1 MGFGFLDI
9 TLVDIIDIFVVALIM
24 FQVYRLTRGTNALRI
39 VVGIL
44 IIYLLWIVTRVLN
57 MELLSM
63 ILGQIIGVGVIALI
77 IVFQQEIRRF
87 LILLGTQYTNRRV
100 SFMARLFRPRGRKV
114 KVVGQEWI
122 DTVVGACADMAK
134 TKTGALIVIA
144 RKVNLLPFIEQGER
158 IDALISASL
167 IKNIFFKNS
176 PLHDG
181 AMVIADDRIAAARCV
196 LPSTEREVPME
207 FGMRHRAALGASE
220 ITDALEKYL
229 YLDRLSK
236 GDVASVHLTVK
247 LDGETQGND
256 YQDTLASLQM
266 SFAADPVTVTTVTK
280 KGEGKVVNK
289 TVTRTVQTP
298 TKNVV
303 RSPKTG
309 DTTQILAISAV
320 ALASGVILLIL
331 AVVLIKKRKEGKG
344 EGQR

>member
-220 ITDALEKYL
+220 ITDALVIVVSEERGPISIARKGHISRDISPAHL
-229 YLDRLSK
+229 QVLLRKGLS
-236 GDVASVHLTVK
+236 V
-247 LDGETQGND
+247 
-256 YQDTLASLQM
+256 
-266 SFAADPVTVTTVTK
+266 
-280 KGEGKVVNK
+280 
-289 TVTRTVQTP
+289 
-298 TKNVV
+298 
-303 RSPKTG
+303 
-309 DTTQILAISAV
+309 
-320 ALASGVILLIL
+320 
-331 AVVLIKKRKEGKG
+331 
-344 EGQR
+344 

>member
-1 MGFGFLDI
+1 
-9 TLVDIIDIFVVALIM
+9 
-24 FQVYRLTRGTNALRI
+24 
-39 VVGIL
+39 
-44 IIYLLWIVTRVLN
+44 

-220 ITDALEKYL
+220 ITDALVIVVSEERGTISIARKGHISRDISPAHL
-229 YLDRLSK
+229 QVLLRKGLS
-236 GDVASVHLTVK
+236 V
-247 LDGETQGND
+247 
-256 YQDTLASLQM
+256 
-266 SFAADPVTVTTVTK
+266 
-280 KGEGKVVNK
+280 
-289 TVTRTVQTP
+289 
-298 TKNVV
+298 
-303 RSPKTG
+303 
-309 DTTQILAISAV
+309 
-320 ALASGVILLIL
+320 
-331 AVVLIKKRKEGKG
+331 
-344 EGQR
+344 

>member
-196 LPSTEREVPME
+196 LPSTDREVPME

-220 ITDALEKYL
+220 ITDALVIVVSEERGTISIARKGHISRDISPAHL
-229 YLDRLSK
+229 QVLLRKGLS
-236 GDVASVHLTVK
+236 V
-247 LDGETQGND
+247 
-256 YQDTLASLQM
+256 
-266 SFAADPVTVTTVTK
+266 
-280 KGEGKVVNK
+280 
-289 TVTRTVQTP
+289 
-298 TKNVV
+298 
-303 RSPKTG
+303 
-309 DTTQILAISAV
+309 
-320 ALASGVILLIL
+320 
-331 AVVLIKKRKEGKG
+331 
-344 EGQR
+344 

>member
-9 TLVDIIDIFVVALIM
+9 TLVDLIDIFVVALIM

-220 ITDALEKYL
+220 ITDALVIVVSEERGTISIARKGHISRDISPAHL
-229 YLDRLSK
+229 QVLLRKGLS
-236 GDVASVHLTVK
+236 V
-247 LDGETQGND
+247 
-256 YQDTLASLQM
+256 
-266 SFAADPVTVTTVTK
+266 
-280 KGEGKVVNK
+280 
-289 TVTRTVQTP
+289 
-298 TKNVV
+298 
-303 RSPKTG
+303 
-309 DTTQILAISAV
+309 
-320 ALASGVILLIL
+320 
-331 AVVLIKKRKEGKG
+331 
-344 EGQR
+344 

>member
-1 MGFGFLDI
+1 MGFGVLDI

-220 ITDALEKYL
+220 ITDALVIVVSEERGTISIARKGHISRDISPAHL
-229 YLDRLSK
+229 QVLLRKGLS
-236 GDVASVHLTVK
+236 V
-247 LDGETQGND
+247 
-256 YQDTLASLQM
+256 
-266 SFAADPVTVTTVTK
+266 
-280 KGEGKVVNK
+280 
-289 TVTRTVQTP
+289 
-298 TKNVV
+298 
-303 RSPKTG
+303 
-309 DTTQILAISAV
+309 
-320 ALASGVILLIL
+320 
-331 AVVLIKKRKEGKG
+331 
-344 EGQR
+344 

>member
-44 IIYLLWIVTRVLN
+44 IIYLLWIVTRVVN

-220 ITDALEKYL
+220 ITDALVIVVSEERGTISIARKGHISRDISPAHL
-229 YLDRLSK
+229 QVLLRKGLS
-236 GDVASVHLTVK
+236 V
-247 LDGETQGND
+247 
-256 YQDTLASLQM
+256 
-266 SFAADPVTVTTVTK
+266 
-280 KGEGKVVNK
+280 
-289 TVTRTVQTP
+289 
-298 TKNVV
+298 
-303 RSPKTG
+303 
-309 DTTQILAISAV
+309 
-320 ALASGVILLIL
+320 
-331 AVVLIKKRKEGKG
+331 
-344 EGQR
+344 

>member
-220 ITDALEKYL
+220 ITDALVIVVSEERGSISIARKGHISRDISPAHL
-229 YLDRLSK
+229 QVLLRKGLS
-236 GDVASVHLTVK
+236 V
-247 LDGETQGND
+247 
-256 YQDTLASLQM
+256 
-266 SFAADPVTVTTVTK
+266 
-280 KGEGKVVNK
+280 
-289 TVTRTVQTP
+289 
-298 TKNVV
+298 
-303 RSPKTG
+303 
-309 DTTQILAISAV
+309 
-320 ALASGVILLIL
+320 
-331 AVVLIKKRKEGKG
+331 
-344 EGQR
+344 

>member
-1 MGFGFLDI
+1 MGFGFLDL

-220 ITDALEKYL
+220 ITDALVIVVSEERGTISIARKGHISRDISPAHL
-229 YLDRLSK
+229 QVLLRKGLS
-236 GDVASVHLTVK
+236 V
-247 LDGETQGND
+247 
-256 YQDTLASLQM
+256 
-266 SFAADPVTVTTVTK
+266 
-280 KGEGKVVNK
+280 
-289 TVTRTVQTP
+289 
-298 TKNVV
+298 
-303 RSPKTG
+303 
-309 DTTQILAISAV
+309 
-320 ALASGVILLIL
+320 
-331 AVVLIKKRKEGKG
+331 
-344 EGQR
+344 

>member
-181 AMVIADDRIAAARCV
+181 AMVIADDRIAAARGV

-220 ITDALEKYL
+220 ITDALVIVVSEERGTISIARKGHISRDISPAHL
-229 YLDRLSK
+229 QVLLRKGLS
-236 GDVASVHLTVK
+236 V
-247 LDGETQGND
+247 
-256 YQDTLASLQM
+256 
-266 SFAADPVTVTTVTK
+266 
-280 KGEGKVVNK
+280 
-289 TVTRTVQTP
+289 
-298 TKNVV
+298 
-303 RSPKTG
+303 
-309 DTTQILAISAV
+309 
-320 ALASGVILLIL
+320 
-331 AVVLIKKRKEGKG
+331 
-344 EGQR
+344 

>member
-100 SFMARLFRPRGRKV
+100 SFMARLFRPRGRNV
-114 KVVGQEWI
+114 KVFGQEWI

-220 ITDALEKYL
+220 ITDALVIVVSEERGTISIARKGHISRDISPAHL
-229 YLDRLSK
+229 QVLLRKGLS
-236 GDVASVHLTVK
+236 V
-247 LDGETQGND
+247 
-256 YQDTLASLQM
+256 
-266 SFAADPVTVTTVTK
+266 
-280 KGEGKVVNK
+280 
-289 TVTRTVQTP
+289 
-298 TKNVV
+298 
-303 RSPKTG
+303 
-309 DTTQILAISAV
+309 
-320 ALASGVILLIL
+320 
-331 AVVLIKKRKEGKG
+331 
-344 EGQR
+344 

>member
-167 IKNIFFKNS
+167 IENIFFKNS

-220 ITDALEKYL
+220 ITDALVIVVSEERGTISIARKGHISRDISPAHL
-229 YLDRLSK
+229 QVLLRKGLS
-236 GDVASVHLTVK
+236 V
-247 LDGETQGND
+247 
-256 YQDTLASLQM
+256 
-266 SFAADPVTVTTVTK
+266 
-280 KGEGKVVNK
+280 
-289 TVTRTVQTP
+289 
-298 TKNVV
+298 
-303 RSPKTG
+303 
-309 DTTQILAISAV
+309 
-320 ALASGVILLIL
+320 
-331 AVVLIKKRKEGKG
+331 
-344 EGQR
+344 

>member
-44 IIYLLWIVTRVLN
+44 IIYLPWIVTRVLN

-196 LPSTEREVPME
+196 LPSTEREVPLE

-220 ITDALEKYL
+220 ITDALVIVVSEERGTISIARKGHISRDISPAHL
-229 YLDRLSK
+229 QVLLRKGLS
-236 GDVASVHLTVK
+236 V
-247 LDGETQGND
+247 
-256 YQDTLASLQM
+256 
-266 SFAADPVTVTTVTK
+266 
-280 KGEGKVVNK
+280 
-289 TVTRTVQTP
+289 
-298 TKNVV
+298 
-303 RSPKTG
+303 
-309 DTTQILAISAV
+309 
-320 ALASGVILLIL
+320 
-331 AVVLIKKRKEGKG
+331 
-344 EGQR
+344 

>member
-181 AMVIADDRIAAARCV
+181 AMVIADDRIAAAARCV

-220 ITDALEKYL
+220 ITDALVIVVSEERGTISIARKGHISRDISPAHL
-229 YLDRLSK
+229 QVLLRKGLS
-236 GDVASVHLTVK
+236 V
-247 LDGETQGND
+247 
-256 YQDTLASLQM
+256 
-266 SFAADPVTVTTVTK
+266 
-280 KGEGKVVNK
+280 
-289 TVTRTVQTP
+289 
-298 TKNVV
+298 
-303 RSPKTG
+303 
-309 DTTQILAISAV
+309 
-320 ALASGVILLIL
+320 
-331 AVVLIKKRKEGKG
+331 
-344 EGQR
+344 

>member
-39 VVGIL
+39 VVGVL

-220 ITDALEKYL
+220 ITDALVIVVSEERGTISIARKGHISRDISPAHL
-229 YLDRLSK
+229 QVLLRKGLS
-236 GDVASVHLTVK
+236 V
-247 LDGETQGND
+247 
-256 YQDTLASLQM
+256 
-266 SFAADPVTVTTVTK
+266 
-280 KGEGKVVNK
+280 
-289 TVTRTVQTP
+289 
-298 TKNVV
+298 
-303 RSPKTG
+303 
-309 DTTQILAISAV
+309 
-320 ALASGVILLIL
+320 
-331 AVVLIKKRKEGKG
+331 
-344 EGQR
+344 

>member
-1 MGFGFLDI
+1 
-9 TLVDIIDIFVVALIM
+9 M

-220 ITDALEKYL
+220 ITDALVIVVSEERGTISIARKGHISRDISPAHL
-229 YLDRLSK
+229 QVLLRKGLS
-236 GDVASVHLTVK
+236 V
-247 LDGETQGND
+247 
-256 YQDTLASLQM
+256 
-266 SFAADPVTVTTVTK
+266 
-280 KGEGKVVNK
+280 
-289 TVTRTVQTP
+289 
-298 TKNVV
+298 
-303 RSPKTG
+303 
-309 DTTQILAISAV
+309 
-320 ALASGVILLIL
+320 
-331 AVVLIKKRKEGKG
+331 
-344 EGQR
+344 

>member
-44 IIYLLWIVTRVLN
+44 IIYLLCIVTRVLN

-220 ITDALEKYL
+220 ITDALVIVVSEERGTISIARKGHISRDISPAHL
-229 YLDRLSK
+229 QVLLRKGLS
-236 GDVASVHLTVK
+236 V
-247 LDGETQGND
+247 
-256 YQDTLASLQM
+256 
-266 SFAADPVTVTTVTK
+266 
-280 KGEGKVVNK
+280 
-289 TVTRTVQTP
+289 
-298 TKNVV
+298 
-303 RSPKTG
+303 
-309 DTTQILAISAV
+309 
-320 ALASGVILLIL
+320 
-331 AVVLIKKRKEGKG
+331 
-344 EGQR
+344 

>member
-77 IVFQQEIRRF
+77 IVFQQEIRRV

-220 ITDALEKYL
+220 ITDALVIVVSEERGTISIARKGHISRDISPAHL
-229 YLDRLSK
+229 QVLLRKGLS
-236 GDVASVHLTVK
+236 V
-247 LDGETQGND
+247 
-256 YQDTLASLQM
+256 
-266 SFAADPVTVTTVTK
+266 
-280 KGEGKVVNK
+280 
-289 TVTRTVQTP
+289 
-298 TKNVV
+298 
-303 RSPKTG
+303 
-309 DTTQILAISAV
+309 
-320 ALASGVILLIL
+320 
-331 AVVLIKKRKEGKG
+331 
-344 EGQR
+344 

>member
-87 LILLGTQYTNRRV
+87 LSLLGTQYTNRRV

-220 ITDALEKYL
+220 ITDALVIVVSEERGTISIARKGHISRDISPAHL
-229 YLDRLSK
+229 QVLLRKGLS
-236 GDVASVHLTVK
+236 V
-247 LDGETQGND
+247 
-256 YQDTLASLQM
+256 
-266 SFAADPVTVTTVTK
+266 
-280 KGEGKVVNK
+280 
-289 TVTRTVQTP
+289 
-298 TKNVV
+298 
-303 RSPKTG
+303 
-309 DTTQILAISAV
+309 
-320 ALASGVILLIL
+320 
-331 AVVLIKKRKEGKG
+331 
-344 EGQR
+344 

>member
-1 MGFGFLDI
+1 MGFRFLDI

-220 ITDALEKYL
+220 ITDALVIVVSEERGTISIARKGHISRDISPAHL
-229 YLDRLSK
+229 QVLLRKGLS
-236 GDVASVHLTVK
+236 V
-247 LDGETQGND
+247 
-256 YQDTLASLQM
+256 
-266 SFAADPVTVTTVTK
+266 
-280 KGEGKVVNK
+280 
-289 TVTRTVQTP
+289 
-298 TKNVV
+298 
-303 RSPKTG
+303 
-309 DTTQILAISAV
+309 
-320 ALASGVILLIL
+320 
-331 AVVLIKKRKEGKG
+331 
-344 EGQR
+344 

>member
-158 IDALISASL
+158 IDALISAPL

-220 ITDALEKYL
+220 ITDALVVVVSEERGTISIARKGHISRDISPAHL
-229 YLDRLSK
+229 QVLLRKGLS
-236 GDVASVHLTVK
+236 V
-247 LDGETQGND
+247 
-256 YQDTLASLQM
+256 
-266 SFAADPVTVTTVTK
+266 
-280 KGEGKVVNK
+280 
-289 TVTRTVQTP
+289 
-298 TKNVV
+298 
-303 RSPKTG
+303 
-309 DTTQILAISAV
+309 
-320 ALASGVILLIL
+320 
-331 AVVLIKKRKEGKG
+331 
-344 EGQR
+344 

>member
-1 MGFGFLDI
+1 MGFGFL
-9 TLVDIIDIFVVALIM
+9 DIIDIFVVALIM

-87 LILLGTQYTNRRV
+87 LIMLGTQYTNRRV

-220 ITDALEKYL
+220 ITDALVIVVSEERGTISIARKGHISRDISPAHL
-229 YLDRLSK
+229 QVLLRKGLS
-236 GDVASVHLTVK
+236 V
-247 LDGETQGND
+247 
-256 YQDTLASLQM
+256 
-266 SFAADPVTVTTVTK
+266 
-280 KGEGKVVNK
+280 
-289 TVTRTVQTP
+289 
-298 TKNVV
+298 
-303 RSPKTG
+303 
-309 DTTQILAISAV
+309 
-320 ALASGVILLIL
+320 
-331 AVVLIKKRKEGKG
+331 
-344 EGQR
+344 

>member
-220 ITDALEKYL
+220 ITDALVIVVSEERGTISIARKGHIGRDISPAHL
-229 YLDRLSK
+229 QVLLRKGLS
-236 GDVASVHLTVK
+236 V
-247 LDGETQGND
+247 
-256 YQDTLASLQM
+256 
-266 SFAADPVTVTTVTK
+266 
-280 KGEGKVVNK
+280 
-289 TVTRTVQTP
+289 
-298 TKNVV
+298 
-303 RSPKTG
+303 
-309 DTTQILAISAV
+309 
-320 ALASGVILLIL
+320 
-331 AVVLIKKRKEGKG
+331 
-344 EGQR
+344 

>member
-9 TLVDIIDIFVVALIM
+9 TLVDIIDIFVVALIR

-220 ITDALEKYL
+220 ITDALVIVVSEERGTISIARKGHISRDISPAHL
-229 YLDRLSK
+229 QVLLRKGLS
-236 GDVASVHLTVK
+236 V
-247 LDGETQGND
+247 
-256 YQDTLASLQM
+256 
-266 SFAADPVTVTTVTK
+266 
-280 KGEGKVVNK
+280 
-289 TVTRTVQTP
+289 
-298 TKNVV
+298 
-303 RSPKTG
+303 
-309 DTTQILAISAV
+309 
-320 ALASGVILLIL
+320 
-331 AVVLIKKRKEGKG
+331 
-344 EGQR
+344 

>member
-114 KVVGQEWI
+114 KGVGQEWI

-220 ITDALEKYL
+220 ITDALVIVVSEERGTISIARKGHISRDISPAHL
-229 YLDRLSK
+229 QVLLRKGLS
-236 GDVASVHLTVK
+236 V
-247 LDGETQGND
+247 
-256 YQDTLASLQM
+256 
-266 SFAADPVTVTTVTK
+266 
-280 KGEGKVVNK
+280 
-289 TVTRTVQTP
+289 
-298 TKNVV
+298 
-303 RSPKTG
+303 
-309 DTTQILAISAV
+309 
-320 ALASGVILLIL
+320 
-331 AVVLIKKRKEGKG
+331 
-344 EGQR
+344 

>member
-220 ITDALEKYL
+220 MTDALVIVVSEERGTISIARKGHISRDISPAHL
-229 YLDRLSK
+229 QVLLRKGLS
-236 GDVASVHLTVK
+236 V
-247 LDGETQGND
+247 
-256 YQDTLASLQM
+256 
-266 SFAADPVTVTTVTK
+266 
-280 KGEGKVVNK
+280 
-289 TVTRTVQTP
+289 
-298 TKNVV
+298 
-303 RSPKTG
+303 
-309 DTTQILAISAV
+309 
-320 ALASGVILLIL
+320 
-331 AVVLIKKRKEGKG
+331 
-344 EGQR
+344 

>member
-181 AMVIADDRIAAARCV
+181 AMVIADDRIAASRCV

-220 ITDALEKYL
+220 ITDALVIVVSEERGTISIARKGHISRDISPAHL
-229 YLDRLSK
+229 QVLLRKGLS
-236 GDVASVHLTVK
+236 V
-247 LDGETQGND
+247 
-256 YQDTLASLQM
+256 
-266 SFAADPVTVTTVTK
+266 
-280 KGEGKVVNK
+280 
-289 TVTRTVQTP
+289 
-298 TKNVV
+298 
-303 RSPKTG
+303 
-309 DTTQILAISAV
+309 
-320 ALASGVILLIL
+320 
-331 AVVLIKKRKEGKG
+331 
-344 EGQR
+344 

>member
-100 SFMARLFRPRGRKV
+100 SFMARLFRTRGRKV

-220 ITDALEKYL
+220 ITDALVIVVSEERGTISIARKGHISRDISPAHL
-229 YLDRLSK
+229 QVLLRKGLS
-236 GDVASVHLTVK
+236 V
-247 LDGETQGND
+247 
-256 YQDTLASLQM
+256 
-266 SFAADPVTVTTVTK
+266 
-280 KGEGKVVNK
+280 
-289 TVTRTVQTP
+289 
-298 TKNVV
+298 
-303 RSPKTG
+303 
-309 DTTQILAISAV
+309 
-320 ALASGVILLIL
+320 
-331 AVVLIKKRKEGKG
+331 
-344 EGQR
+344 

>member
-87 LILLGTQYTNRRV
+87 LILLGTQHTNRRV

-207 FGMRHRAALGASE
+207 FGMRHRAALGASA
-220 ITDALEKYL
+220 ITDALVIVVSEERGTISIARKGHISRDISPAHL
-229 YLDRLSK
+229 QVLLRKGLS
-236 GDVASVHLTVK
+236 V
-247 LDGETQGND
+247 
-256 YQDTLASLQM
+256 
-266 SFAADPVTVTTVTK
+266 
-280 KGEGKVVNK
+280 
-289 TVTRTVQTP
+289 
-298 TKNVV
+298 
-303 RSPKTG
+303 
-309 DTTQILAISAV
+309 
-320 ALASGVILLIL
+320 
-331 AVVLIKKRKEGKG
+331 
-344 EGQR
+344 